1 LIHSAQGVISQEQ
14 NAVRVS
20 LVKGMAGAVIGL
32 SMGITKAAILD
43 TYSFTLGGY
52 QFPYQGTLTGTF
64 SAIVPVSGIFTLQDI
79 VSFSAR
85 LSEGQ
90 QPAGGTFTTP
100 KSFFFNPPTA
110 TTLSFEAF
118 SDNGEVACMGVAA
131 LVAFDQC
138 PRAVPPNGIT
148 GSVIFKTQLP
158 NGTGTTTTGSFDIPS
173 VKRYERSRGA
183 GPLHTADG
191 GRRAAGSGHVDTQQA
206 HGYAVGVVPIPR
218 RAKFACVI
226 RNKKAGGR
234 LSAV

>member
-1 LIHSAQGVISQEQ
+1 MV
-14 NAVRVS
+14 
-20 LVKGMAGAVIGL
+20 GAVIAL
-32 SMGITKAAILD
+32 SMGIAKAAVLD

-52 QFPYQGTLTGTF
+52 QFTNQGTLTGTF
-64 SAIVPVSGIFTLQDI
+64 SAIIPVSGIFSLQDI

-85 LSEGQ
+85 FSEGQ
-90 QPAGGTFTTP
+90 QPVGGTFTTP

-173 VKRYERSRGA
+173 VKLISEVAVPEPRTLPIVGAGLLGMAALMRSR
-183 GPLHTADG
+183 
-191 GRRAAGSGHVDTQQA
+191 RMK
-206 HGYAVGVVPIPR
+206 YAVGLTAKTASGKVVLRKLGIEGEWP
-218 RAKFACVI
+218 A
-226 RNKKAGGR
+226 
-234 LSAV
+234 